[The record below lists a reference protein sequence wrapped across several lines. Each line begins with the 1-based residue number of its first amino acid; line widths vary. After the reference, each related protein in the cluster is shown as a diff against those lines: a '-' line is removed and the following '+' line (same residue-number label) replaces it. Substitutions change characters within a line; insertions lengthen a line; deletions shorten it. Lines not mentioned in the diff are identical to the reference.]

1 MQKKTNATG
10 TPTSRRPGVGHHS
23 GFWIVAVVF
32 LAVMAYSTIPTPL
45 YPLYQQRDHFPA
57 FTITVIFAAYALGV
71 VVSLFLAGHVSDW
84 LGRRRIL
91 LLAVLLSVVAA
102 VMFLFWQDVPGLVV
116 ARVVDGASVGII
128 TATATAHLTELRA
141 VAKPRESPVLAASVA
156 GAANLG
162 GLSLGPLIGG
172 VFADFL
178 PDPLML
184 PHLVFLLLL
193 LAAALVVLVVPETVF
208 VEGPRRPYRPQRVSV
223 PKGAG
228 GSFAIAAFGAFSAF
242 AVLGLFTSLA
252 PTFLVVSFGATDHL
266 LAGATTFAVFAAA
279 AAGQIALAA
288 LPVRIQ
294 ITLAMSACLVGLG
307 LVAGGG
313 LGSSLVMFIG
323 GGVVSG
329 LGVGL
334 LFKSAVATAIS
345 LAPAGRKGE
354 TLALIFLIA
363 YAGLA
368 IPVLLVGIALSVVP
382 PTPVL
387 LVFIAIVLA
396 ATVTAGALMRA
407 RTLKRSE

>member
-1 MQKKTNATG
+1 MEMKRKAEPNPIAR
-10 TPTSRRPGVGHHS
+10 SRPQIGHRS
-23 GFWIVAVVF
+23 GFWIVALVF

-45 YPLYQQRDHFPA
+45 YPLYQQRDDFPA

-71 VVSLFLAGHVSDW
+71 VVSLFLAGHLSDS

-91 LLAVLLSVVAA
+91 LLAVLLSVIAS
-102 VMFLFWQDVPGLVV
+102 VMFLVWQDVPGLIT

-141 VAKPRESPVLAASVA
+141 IARPRESPVLAASVA

-162 GLSLGPLIGG
+162 GLSLGPLVGG

-178 PDPLML
+178 PMPLML
-184 PHLVFLLLL
+184 PHFVFLLLFL
-193 LAAALVVLVVPETVF
+193 GAALVVLVVPETVF
-208 VEGPRRPYRPQRVSV
+208 VDGRRRPYRPQRVSI
-223 PKGAG
+223 PRGSGGA
-228 GSFAIAAFGAFSAF
+228 FAIAAFGAFSAF

-252 PTFLVVSFGATDHL
+252 PTFLVVSFDATDHL
-266 LAGATTFAVFAAA
+266 LAGITTFSVFAAA

-288 LPVRIQ
+288 LPVRVQ
-294 ITLAMSACLVGLG
+294 VTLAMGACLIGLG
-307 LVAGGG
+307 LVAGGA
-313 LGSSLVMFIG
+313 LGASLPVFIG
-323 GGVVSG
+323 GGVISG

-334 LFKSAVATAIS
+334 LFKSAVTTAIS

-368 IPVLLVGIALSVVP
+368 VPALLVGLALSFVP

-387 LVFIAIVLA
+387 LVFVAIVVA
-396 ATVTAGALMRA
+396 ATVTAGGLMRA
-407 RTLKRSE
+407 RETGD